1 MIKLSKLLRRKP
13 SNSLLR
19 CGLQLVIC
27 VSESTPNSF
36 SNFQEV
42 LIIWSFVHL
51 FILNTRNQWLVGQ
64 AKSVAAISHLRK
76 VHWFEKFNW
85 FITSENYLVISGRD
99 AQQNEL
105 VVKRYMKKGDLYV
118 AHLTAPL
125 FLSSLTWHHWCSI
138 SSLDWALWLHSRW
151 WEVWVAKGEML
162 EVLWKSSIFAT
173 TRVFSAESWWAS
185 TEVGRVWHLELL
197 ATSRE
202 GRAD

>member
-1 MIKLSKLLRRKP
+1 
-13 SNSLLR
+13 
-19 CGLQLVIC
+19 
-27 VSESTPNSF
+27 
-36 SNFQEV
+36 
-42 LIIWSFVHL
+42 L

-125 FLSSLTWHHWCSI
+125 FLSSLS
-138 SSLDWALWLHSRW
+138 
-151 WEVWVAKGEML
+151 
-162 EVLWKSSIFAT
+162 
-173 TRVFSAESWWAS
+173 
-185 TEVGRVWHLELL
+185 
-197 ATSRE
+197 
-202 GRAD
+202 